1 MEAEL
6 MRVLQF
12 AKRSVVTVA
21 LVSVTL
27 AGCGGESFTDAP
39 FNPAGTSADMEAMN
53 STFGSPTFASFSTFS
68 LLFDAA
74 LGGPPLISASAAALD
89 IPGKSLA
96 RAERAGGTAAIRA
109 AALRTA
115 QRMAAIMPRPAAKSK
130 APAKGFSASAMAL
143 PTEVAGKT
151 FVYDPGTAAYV
162 VSDLPLLA
170 TNTVRFTLYAVDPV
184 TFAPIVPLVET
195 GHVDVIDLSAGSTH
209 AARVLVISGGT
220 TYVDYTVSA
229 SSTASSARISV
240 IGYVT
245 DGATQANINLRST
258 ISFTAGLMLT
268 YSLDLPQRDVSIDL
282 TVNVD
287 DVSTPDGTMVM
298 NLLMRGPNGTVAMT
312 GTFTSTT
319 GTINVRINGHAFA
332 TITTDGTTTTIIR
345 NDGLPL
351 ADDELEALTT
361 VFEMSGSAFTAF
373 DQMFAPV
380 GTLFQEPV

>member
-39 FNPAGTSADMEAMN
+39 FNPAGTSADLSAMN
-53 STFGSPTFASFSTFS
+53 STFSSPTFASFSTFS
-68 LLFDAA
+68 LLFDQA
-74 LGGPPLISASAAALD
+74 LGGPPLISTSAGALD
-89 IPGKSLA
+89 IPTKGL
-96 RAERAGGTAAIRA
+96 RGGGTAAMRA
-109 AALRTA
+109 AAVRTA
-115 QRMAAIMPRPAAKSK
+115 QRIAAIMPRPAAESK
-130 APAKGFSASAMAL
+130 TRAKEFSASAMAL
-143 PTEVAGKT
+143 PAEVAGKT

-162 VSDLPLLA
+162 ASDLALLDA
-170 TNTVRFTLYAVDPV
+170 NTVRFILYAVDPV
-184 TFAPIVPLVET
+184 TFAPIEPLVET
-195 GHVDVIDLSAGSTH
+195 GHVDLIDLSAGSTQ
-209 AARVLVISGGT
+209 AARVLVVSGST

-229 SSTASSARISV
+229 SSTVSSARISV

-245 DGATQANINLRST
+245 DGTTQANINLRST
-258 ISFTAGLMLT
+258 ITFTAGLTLT

-298 NLLMRGPNGTVAMT
+298 NLLMGGPNGTVAMT
-312 GTFTSTT
+312 GTFTTTT
-319 GTINVRINGHAFA
+319 GTIHVRINGHAFA
-332 TITTDGTTTTIIR
+332 TITTDGTTTTITR

-361 VFEMSGSAFTAF
+361 VFEMSGSAFIAF

>member
-21 LVSVTL
+21 LVGVTL
-27 AGCGGESFTDAP
+27 AGCGGETGPDAP
-39 FNPAGTSADMEAMN
+39 FNPAGTSADLGAMN
-53 STFGSPTFASFSTFS
+53 STFTSPTFASFSTFS

-74 LGGPPLISASAAALD
+74 LGGPPLISTSAGALD
-89 IPGKSLA
+89 IPGKSL
-96 RAERAGGTAAIRA
+96 RGGGTAGMRA

-115 QRMAAIMPRPAAKSK
+115 RRIAAIMPRPAAESK
-130 APAKGFSASAMAL
+130 PPAKEFSASAMPL

-162 VSDLPLLA
+162 ASELALLDA
-170 TNTVRFTLYAVDPV
+170 NTVRFILYAVDPV
-184 TFAPIVPLVET
+184 TYAPIEPLVET
-195 GHVDVIDLSAGSTH
+195 GHVDVIDLSAGSTQ
-209 AARVLVISGGT
+209 AARVLVVSGGT

-229 SSTASSARISV
+229 SSTVSSARISV

-245 DGATQANINLRST
+245 DGTTQANINLRST
-258 ISFTAGLMLT
+258 ITFTAGLTLT

-287 DVSTPDGTMVM
+287 DVSTPDGTLVM

-319 GTINVRINGHAFA
+319 GTITVRIGGDAFA
-332 TITTDGTTTTIIR
+332 TITTDGTTTTITR

-351 ADDELEALTT
+351 SDDELEALTT

-380 GTLFQEPV
+380 GALFEQPV

>member
-21 LVSVTL
+21 LVGVTL
-27 AGCGGESFTDAP
+27 AGCGGETGPDAP
-39 FNPAGTSADMEAMN
+39 FNPAGTSADLGAMN
-53 STFGSPTFASFSTFS
+53 STFTSPTFASFSTFS

-74 LGGPPLISASAAALD
+74 LGGPPLISTSAGALD
-89 IPGKSLA
+89 IPTKGL
-96 RAERAGGTAAIRA
+96 RGGGTAGMRA

-115 QRMAAIMPRPAAKSK
+115 RRIAAIMPRPAAESK
-130 APAKGFSASAMAL
+130 PPAKEFSASAMAL
-143 PTEVAGKT
+143 PTEVAGRT
-151 FVYDPGTAAYV
+151 FVYDPGTAAYAL
-162 VSDLPLLA
+162 SDRPLLA
-170 TNTVRFTLYAVDPV
+170 SNRVRFILYAVDPV
-184 TFAPIVPLVET
+184 TYAPIEPLVET
-195 GHVDVIDLSAGSTH
+195 GHVDVIDLSAGSTQ
-209 AARVLVISGGT
+209 AARVLVVSGGT

-229 SSTASSARISV
+229 SSTVSSARISV

-245 DGATQANINLRST
+245 DGTTQANINLRST
-258 ISFTAGLMLT
+258 ITFTAGLTLT

-287 DVSTPDGTMVM
+287 DVSTPDGTLVM
-298 NLLMRGPNGTVAMT
+298 NLLLRGPNGTVAMT

-319 GTINVRINGHAFA
+319 GTITVRINGNAFA
-332 TITTDGTTTTIIR
+332 TITTDGTTTTITR

-351 ADDELEALTT
+351 SDDELEALTT

-380 GTLFQEPV
+380 GALFEQPA